1 MKLDIQE
8 ILERF
13 ALIASLPMEE
23 AVGYTA
29 LCSDAAGELTRRL
42 RGTVSENNASRLEP
56 AAASLAYYRYAMY
69 QAANAEDFTV
79 GDITVASGRDDKIR
93 LAREVWMEAE
103 REIADLLSDDGFVF
117 RGVSEKYAAVRRL
130 IRLCGRNV
138 KLVMEATGEIK
149 NVRAVI
155 QPLRY
160 RNNANAGGIY
170 LPPGFSDLRI
180 TFIWGLPTNR

>member
-1 MKLDIQE
+1 M
-8 ILERF
+8 
-13 ALIASLPMEE
+13 
-23 AVGYTA
+23 TA
-29 LCSDAAGELTRRL
+29 LCSAGCE
-42 RGTVSENNASRLEP
+42 
-56 AAASLAYYRYAMY
+56 Y
-69 QAANAEDFTV
+69 
-79 GDITVASGRDDKIR
+79 
-93 LAREVWMEAE
+93 
-103 REIADLLSDDGFVF
+103 
-117 RGVSEKYAAVRRL
+117 EKYAAVRRL

-180 TFIWGLPTNR
+180 TFIWGADKPLDPYRKAGLCGGQRRKLSDPQGPAGLF

>member
-79 GDITVASGRDDKIR
+79 ASGRDDKVR

-117 RGVSEKYAAVRRL
+117 RGVRV
-130 IRLCGRNV
+130 
-138 KLVMEATGEIK
+138 
-149 NVRAVI
+149 
-155 QPLRY
+155 
-160 RNNANAGGIY
+160 
-170 LPPGFSDLRI
+170 
-180 TFIWGLPTNR
+180 